1 MKTLAHLGAVWLS
14 LLLSVSQA
22 GATDYFVNNNT
33 GKDSNSGVSREAA
46 FQSLEKLSNMQFQPG
61 DKIFLA
67 AGQTFKGEL
76 RLVNQHGTATA
87 PISIESYAWKGAT
100 GYFTI
105 DAKGKAIGILIQ
117 DGSYIRVKKARI
129 IADGYITAPGE
140 TETMRVGVK
149 LEATASK
156 TCHHIELDS
165 LLIEQ
170 VYFENKGFKRDA
182 AEVKTANGSQRYG
195 WGIRLMA
202 TKAGSEIRE
211 VDIRNSIVRELS
223 HTGIKLTGMAKNI
236 QWIRIHDNQLS
247 HTGGPGIQMSEVK
260 NIHVYRNSVDHSGSN
275 TDSRK
280 WSRGSGLWT
289 WSASHVLIEHNRFTN
304 ANGPGDSAGAHI
316 DFNCDHI
323 VLQYNFSA
331 NNAGGFCEILG
342 NNYNCAY
349 RYNIS
354 VNDGH
359 RIKGKNGAFQ
369 EGKLFWLSGYQG
381 DKQPKQGPVNSYF
394 YNNTMYVSPELM
406 SKIAIE
412 ASSKGILIMN
422 NIFYVMGGSKMVL
435 GDQNKKDDTASKLLD
450 GIVFKNNLWYAASSW
465 PADAPI
471 RDAEPKFGNPSFI
484 RPGGMRVEDYIP
496 VATLLI
502 REKGLPVKLL
512 PGDYQGLLQG
522 LNPTVDILGHPV
534 GDIPPIGAIAPS
546 SNTY

>member
-1 MKTLAHLGAVWLS
+1 MAYAGAAMLCLILAIQ
-14 LLLSVSQA
+14 QA
-22 GATDYFVNNNT
+22 GATDYYVNSAT
-33 GKDSNSGVSREAA
+33 GKDSNSGLSAEAA
-46 FQSLEKLSNMQFQPG
+46 FKSLEKLNSMQFQPG
-61 DKIFLA
+61 DNIFLA
-67 AGQTFKGEL
+67 GGQTFKGEL
-76 RLVNQHGTATA
+76 RLVNQNGSATA
-87 PISIESYAWKGAT
+87 PITIGSYTWKGGKAT
-100 GYFTI
+100 DYFTI
-105 DAKGKAIGILIQ
+105 DAKGNPTGVLIQ
-117 DGSYIRVKKARI
+117 DGSYIKVKRARI
-129 IADGYITAPGE
+129 TADGYSTVPNE
-140 TETMRVGVK
+140 SETMRVGVK
-149 LEATASK
+149 LEATAGK

-170 VYFENKGFKRDA
+170 VYFENKGFVRDA

-223 HTGIKLTGMAKNI
+223 HTGIKLTGTAKNI
-236 QWIRIHDNQLS
+236 QWIRIYDNQLS

-260 NIHVYRNSVDHSGSN
+260 NIHVYRNTVDHSGSA
-275 TDSRK
+275 TDGRK
-280 WSRGSGLWT
+280 WGRGSGLWT
-289 WSASHVLIEHNRFTN
+289 WGATQVLIEHNRFTN

-323 VLQYNFSA
+323 VLQFNFSA

-349 RYNIS
+349 RFNIS

-359 RIKGKNGAFQ
+359 RIKGEKGAFQ

-381 DKQPKQGPVNSYF
+381 EKQPKKGPVNSYF
-394 YNNTMYVSPELM
+394 YNNTMYVSPALV

-412 ASSKGILIMN
+412 ANSKGILIAN

-435 GDQNKKDDTASKLLD
+435 DDQKKKYEAAREPLD
-450 GIVFKNNLWYAASSW
+450 AVVFQNNLWYAANSW

-471 RDAEPKFGNPSFI
+471 RDAQPKFGNPLFKQA
-484 RPGGMRVEDYIP
+484 GGLQLADYIP
-496 VATLLI
+496 AAVELV
-502 REKGLPVKLL
+502 REKGIPVQLL

-522 LNPTVDILGHPV
+522 MNPAFDILGK
-534 GDIPPIGAIAPS
+534 PIGTKPPMGAIVPHQ
-546 SNTY
+546 